1 MLVLDTN
8 HITELAYP
16 SPAGERLRIRL
27 LRAESGV
34 FTTVIT
40 VEEELRGWL
49 ARLNRSRDAGEQ
61 IRLNDKLMERVNFF
75 ARWMVLPLDVE
86 ACAAFANFRRQGVR
100 IATQDLRIA
109 CITIAHDATLLTR
122 NTVDFAKVPG
132 LRFENWLD

>member
-8 HITELAYP
+8 HLTELAYH
-16 SPAGERLRIRL
+16 SPPGERLRERL
-27 LRAESGV
+27 LRVKSDV

-49 ARLNRSRDAGEQ
+49 ARLNRSRDAEEQ
-61 IRLNDKLMERVNFF
+61 IRLYQKLMERVNFF
-75 ARWMVLPLDVE
+75 ARWIVLPLDAE
-86 ACAAFANFRRQGVR
+86 STAAFARFRGMGVR
-100 IATQDLRIA
+100 IGTQDLRIA
-109 CITIAHDATLLTR
+109 CITIAHGATLLTR